1 MISTSILYTI
11 AVWAVPV
18 LLAITLHEAAHG
30 WMANKLGD
38 PTAKVLGR
46 ISLNP
51 IRHIDPIGTIVLPL
65 ALLMLGG
72 FVIGWAKPVPV
83 DMRYFKQPI
92 LDMAVVALAGPASNF
107 LMACGWAAV
116 ALIGK
121 LMFEPGDGFALFIMK
136 VGDAGILI
144 NLILMVLNLL
154 PVPPLDGG
162 RVIAGVMPPQMAVSF
177 MRIEPYGLWIVILLL
192 VSGILGKILWPM
204 VLFFKAI
211 IATVFLL

>member
-1 MISTSILYTI
+1 MISTSTLYTI

-30 WMANKLGD
+30 WMANRLGD
-38 PTAKVLGR
+38 PTAKALGR

-51 IRHIDPIGTIVLPL
+51 FRHIDPIGTVVLPL
-65 ALLMLGG
+65 TLLMLSG

-83 DMRYFKQPI
+83 DMRYFKKPL

-107 LMACGWAAV
+107 LMACAWAMV
-116 ALIGK
+116 LFVGK
-121 LMFEPGDGFALFIMK
+121 LMYSPGDAFALYIMK

-154 PVPPLDGG
+154 PIPPLDGG
-162 RVIAGVMPPQMAVSF
+162 RVLAGVLPPRLAVPF
-177 MRIEPYGLWIVILLL
+177 MRIEPYGLFVVIFLL
-192 VSGILGKILWPM
+192 VTGILGKILWPM

-211 IATVFLL
+211 ITTVFLL

>member
-1 MISTSILYTI
+1 MISTDTLYTI

-38 PTAKVLGR
+38 PTAKSLGR

-51 IRHIDPIGTIVLPL
+51 IRHIDLIGTIVLPIT
-65 ALLMLGG
+65 LLVLSG

-83 DMRYFKQPI
+83 DMRYFKKPL

-107 LMACGWAAV
+107 LMACAWAMV
-116 ALIGK
+116 LFVGK
-121 LMFEPGDGFALFIMK
+121 LMYSPGDTFALYIIE

-154 PVPPLDGG
+154 PIPPLDGG
-162 RVIAGVMPPQMAVSF
+162 RIMAGVLPPHLAVPY
-177 MRIEPYGLWIVILLL
+177 MRIEPYGLFVVIFLL
-192 VSGILGKILWPM
+192 VTGILGKILWPM

-211 IATVFLL
+211 ITTVFML

>member
-1 MISTSILYTI
+1 MISTSTLYTI

-38 PTAKVLGR
+38 PTAKSLGR

-51 IRHIDPIGTIVLPL
+51 IRHIDPIGTVVLPL
-65 ALLMLGG
+65 MLLMTTG

-107 LMACGWAAV
+107 LMACGWAMVLFA
-116 ALIGK
+116 GK
-121 LMFEPGDGFALFIMK
+121 LMYSPGDAFALFLMK
-136 VGDAGILI
+136 AGDAGILI

-162 RVIAGVMPPQMAVSF
+162 RVVAGVMPPPMAMSY
-177 MRIEPYGLWIVILLL
+177 MRIEPYGMWIVILLL
-192 VSGILGKILWPM
+192 VTGILGKILWPM
-204 VLFFKAI
+204 VLFFKSI
-211 IATVFLL
+211 ITTVFML

>member
-1 MISTSILYTI
+1 MISTDTLYTI
-11 AVWAVPV
+11 AVWAIPV

-38 PTAKVLGR
+38 PTARSLGR

-51 IRHIDPIGTIVLPL
+51 FRHIDPIGTVVLPL
-65 ALLMLGG
+65 TLLMLSG

-83 DMRYFKQPI
+83 DMRYFKKPL

-107 LMACGWAAV
+107 LMACAWAMV
-116 ALIGK
+116 LFVGK
-121 LMFEPGDGFALFIMK
+121 LMYSPGDAVSLYIMK

-154 PVPPLDGG
+154 PIPPLDGG
-162 RVIAGVMPPQMAVSF
+162 RIMAGVLPPHLAVPF
-177 MRIEPYGLWIVILLL
+177 MRIEPYGLFVVIFLL
-192 VSGILGKILWPM
+192 VTGILGKILWPM
-204 VLFFKAI
+204 VLFFKAMI
-211 IATVFLL
+211 TTVFLL

>member
-1 MISTSILYTI
+1 MISTSTLYTI

-30 WMANKLGD
+30 WMANRLGD
-38 PTAKVLGR
+38 PTAKALGR

-51 IRHIDPIGTIVLPL
+51 FRHIDPVGTVLVPL
-65 ALLMLGG
+65 MLLMLSG

-83 DMRYFKQPI
+83 DMRYFKQPL
-92 LDMAVVALAGPASNF
+92 LDMAMVALAGPASNF
-107 LMACGWAAV
+107 LMACGWAMV

-121 LMFEPGDGFALFIMK
+121 LMYDPGDSLALYIVK

-154 PVPPLDGG
+154 PIPPLDGG
-162 RVIAGVMPPQMAVSF
+162 RVVAGIMPPQMAIPY
-177 MRIEPYGLWIVILLL
+177 MRIEPYGMFIVIFLL

-211 IATVFLL
+211 ITTVFLL

>member
-1 MISTSILYTI
+1 MISTDTLYTI

-38 PTAKVLGR
+38 PTAKALGR

-65 ALLMLGG
+65 ALLMLSG

-83 DMRYFKQPI
+83 DMRYFKKPL

-107 LMACGWAAV
+107 LMACGWAMV
-116 ALIGK
+116 GLVGK
-121 LMFEPGDGFALFIMK
+121 LMYSPGDDLAQYVMDI
-136 VGDAGILI
+136 GDAGILI

-162 RVIAGVMPPQMAVSF
+162 RVVAGIMPPRMAVPF
-177 MRIEPYGLWIVILLL
+177 MRIEPYGMWIVILLL

-211 IATVFLL
+211 IATVFML

>member
-1 MISTSILYTI
+1 MISTETLYTI
-11 AVWAVPV
+11 AIWAVPV

-30 WMANKLGD
+30 WMANRLGD
-38 PTAKVLGR
+38 PTARVLGR

-65 ALLMLGG
+65 ALLMLSG

-83 DMRYFKQPI
+83 DMRYFKKPL

-107 LMACGWAAV
+107 LMACGWAIL

-121 LMFEPGDGFALFIMK
+121 LMYTPGDGFTLYMMK
-136 VGDAGILI
+136 VGDAGIMI

-162 RVIAGVMPPQMAVSF
+162 RVVAGVLPPRIAVPF
-177 MRIEPYGLWIVILLL
+177 MKIEPYGMFVVIFLL
-192 VSGILGKILWPM
+192 VSGILGKIIWPM
-204 VLFFKAI
+204 VLFFKAFI
-211 IATVFLL
+211 KMIF

>member
-1 MISTSILYTI
+1 MISTDTLYTI
-11 AVWAVPV
+11 AVWAIPV

-38 PTAKVLGR
+38 PTARSLGR

-51 IRHIDPIGTIVLPL
+51 FRHIDPIGTVVLPL
-65 ALLMLGG
+65 TLLMLSG

-83 DMRYFKQPI
+83 DMRYFKKPL

-107 LMACGWAAV
+107 LMACGWALV

-121 LMFEPGDGFALFIMK
+121 LMFSPGDDFAFYLMK
-136 VGDAGILI
+136 LGDAGITI

-162 RVIAGVMPPQMAVSF
+162 RVLAGVMSPSIAVPF
-177 MRIEPYGLWIVILLL
+177 MKLERYGMVIVILLL

-204 VLFFKAI
+204 VLFFKALI
-211 IATVFLL
+211 KMIFSI

>member
-1 MISTSILYTI
+1 MISTSIFYTI

-51 IRHIDPIGTIVLPL
+51 FRHIDPIGTVILPL
-65 ALLMLGG
+65 TLMLLSG

-83 DMRYFKQPI
+83 DVRYFKQPF
-92 LDMAVVALAGPASNF
+92 LDMAVVALAGPGSNF
-107 LMACGWAAV
+107 LMACGWALV
-116 ALIGK
+116 ALVGK
-121 LMFEPGDGFALFIMK
+121 LISSPGDAFAHYLMD

-154 PVPPLDGG
+154 PIPPLDGG
-162 RVIAGVMPPQMAVSF
+162 RVVAGVMSPRLAASY
-177 MRIEPYGLWIVILLL
+177 MRLEPYGLMIVILLL
-192 VSGILGKILWPM
+192 VTGILGKILWPM

-211 IATVFLL
+211 IKTVFLL

>member
-1 MISTSILYTI
+1 MISTSTLYTI
-11 AVWAVPV
+11 AVWALPV

-38 PTAKVLGR
+38 PTAKALGR

-65 ALLMLGG
+65 MLLMLSG

-92 LDMAVVALAGPASNF
+92 LDMAIVALAGPASNF
-107 LMACGWAAV
+107 LMACGWAMV

-121 LMFEPGDGFALFIMK
+121 MMYAPGDAFTLYLMK
-136 VGDAGILI
+136 AGDAGILI

-162 RVIAGVMPPQMAVSF
+162 RVVAGVMPPSVALSY
-177 MRIEPYGLWIVILLL
+177 MRIEPYGMWIVILLL
-192 VSGILGKILWPM
+192 VTGILGKILWPM

-211 IATVFLL
+211 ITTVFLL